1 MDRNPTVSVSPCKNK
16 YYVINLWPDLV
27 NQYIT
32 ELDVIDIKY
41 TVHLKQLSNLKSSTV
56 RKVLHLKVKGL
67 TFKTNKS

>member
-1 MDRNPTVSVSPCKNK
+1 MDRNPTVLVSPCKNK

-41 TVHLKQLSNLKSSTV
+41 TVHLKQLSNQKSSTV